1 MENSELSELDQEYL
15 FAFRGNIDV
24 TLLRST
30 GFRRADVG
38 AETQRLMF
46 QVSDRAAMVSKSLI
60 ELHTVVD
67 DLRFAL
73 KMLSRYPWHGTDISK
88 IKHFELTW
96 FLFQNLCYKFRE
108 KLKLYHN
115 CQKRL
120 GLLLDRGEP
129 GWLKAELKVVEKALG
144 PAIRDRGNTVHG
156 WDVRQSSIDWFGTI
170 HFMNS
175 LKEYGEDLELPDGF
189 QDVAGHYRDAKSE
202 LKNEARKLI
211 SDAEGILLRVLKL
224 HAPLPVVLLGDAQA
238 LLVAVEEGREL
249 ISKG

>member
-1 MENSELSELDQEYL
+1 VANSELSELDQEYL

-30 GFRRADVG
+30 GFRRVDVG
-38 AETQRLMF
+38 AETQRLMY

-120 GLLLDRGEP
+120 GLLLGRCSIPDDHINPRRS
-129 GWLKAELKVVEKALG
+129 ALFM
-144 PAIRDRGNTVHG
+144 ARSILRE
-156 WDVRQSSIDWFGTI
+156 VR
-170 HFMNS
+170 
-175 LKEYGEDLELPDGF
+175 
-189 QDVAGHYRDAKSE
+189 
-202 LKNEARKLI
+202 
-211 SDAEGILLRVLKL
+211 EGMG
-224 HAPLPVVLLGDAQA
+224 AC
-238 LLVAVEEGREL
+238 
-249 ISKG
+249 